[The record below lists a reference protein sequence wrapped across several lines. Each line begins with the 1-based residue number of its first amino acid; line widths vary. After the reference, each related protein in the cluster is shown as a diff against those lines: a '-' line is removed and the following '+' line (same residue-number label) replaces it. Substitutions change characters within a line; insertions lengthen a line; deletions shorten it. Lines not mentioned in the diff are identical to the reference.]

1 MVDLGVKGKLL
12 TVSIIILALNQLS
25 GINVVLSY
33 SKQLFMKVSYYNE
46 ESADYFLEVLAI
58 VQIVATLIGGYF
70 ANIFGRKKILILG
83 GYVST
88 AALFS
93 IFLVYSI
100 IPKSVMLLVGL
111 IFIFTIAYAGS
122 VGVVPLLYLG

>member
-1 MVDLGVKGKLL
+1 M
-12 TVSIIILALNQLS
+12 
-25 GINVVLSY
+25 
-33 SKQLFMKVSYYNE
+33 
-46 ESADYFLEVLAI
+46 AI
-58 VQIVATLIGGYF
+58 VQIMATLIGGYF
-70 ANIFGRKKILILG
+70 ANIFGRKRILILG

-100 IPKSVMLLVGL
+100 SPKSVMLLVIL
-111 IFIFTIAYAGS
+111 IVIFTIAYAGS